1 MSLKRKFLNFFTAI
15 VMVFGNVPFTFSNA
29 YAAEPAGE
37 APKSSKTVKANG
49 DGTYDITLEIEGKSS
64 TSQTGGGA
72 NVVIV
77 MDTSASMSEYFS
89 WHNIVVDPN
98 GALGKISKNVNSVKQ
113 DVYTNLYTGSC
124 TSTNGKACTF
134 TRISD
139 GTSYKTNWGA
149 GSIPTTTTKLFYND
163 AEATDGKVR
172 NRDSQWNLYS
182 GSDRYTS
189 TTGQTAIESRS
200 TRLEDA
206 KEAINS
212 LGSKLLAENTNVEL
226 KFFEFNKANGATQT
240 YKSGQ
245 YDSFESYIND
255 RVARYTTNWPTALE
269 NASKMS
275 FSGTRAQ
282 DYPTYIIFV
291 SDGNPEV
298 SGKSQAELLSESKNI
313 VKNILDDGRTFYAV
327 GIFGDA
333 TSMVELGGIYYDATD
348 IDALNAS
355 FDEIVEVI
363 TREFSVVD
371 LKISDGITAATST
384 EVKGN
389 PASFRYNVP
398 ESWGD
403 NYEKAEFK
411 DGSVIW
417 NPGKDKTLSNGEKAS
432 VTFTVWPSQEA
443 MNCIAEIKNG
453 GNCSEADLEAFG
465 LEKSGDSY
473 KLKTNTTASFTYRT
487 RTTTNGEV
495 SDSLESTPQVMT
507 EERDDTTLPETLLS
521 VTKVWADGMQKS
533 QRTDEYGNGVVLTLS
548 VDGKD
553 VEKFEFSGNEDGNE
567 WENGYTYAVA
577 PGVMKKLNG
586 EDDPIRNIAE
596 KLVTVNSETYAVLES
611 GHDYVFSETPDS
623 GHYEL
628 TKKSFHPMIVDDGK
642 IHDVIFDGETAT
654 IESVEMTKLFAENT
668 LNGGILVSKVV
679 YNNGEKDLSIED
691 KFEIKISL
699 SEESGTY
706 RILTMNEDGSQDR
719 GSKKDYT
726 DGEIVEKISQN
737 QQILVTDVPTGT
749 TFEVSETLPEGY
761 TNKIEYELIE
771 YELIDYNTNESKKG
785 VKEVFGNS
793 SSTATVTNYL
803 ESGSLKI
810 SKTVVNENGD
820 ANAISGKTFTFNVLV
835 NGANY
840 KTVELKDGEDV
851 TLDNI
856 PAGAKYSVSEV
867 NIPLGFKASETTLEG
882 TIEKG
887 KTAEADFSN
896 TYSVEPTNQLKNL
909 ELRAAKGFDNF
920 WNKLDEG
927 EGFTFVLTDQ
937 QTGRTYDSEILNA
950 LNNNVATFNFANL
963 GIKIDSFGTGEY
975 KYIISEK
982 TPTVKGVSR
991 VEGDADIYVTVKVKD
1006 DGFGQLS
1013 LDSIRY
1019 AKGETAE
1026 GDATEKTIN
1035 NTYDSILVEDTDGS
1049 DFEGKLTF
1057 EKVVE
1062 NHENWDETPAEKE
1075 TYFFSLYEGNTLIQK
1090 DIATD
1095 FTTHKFTF
1103 GPFEF
1108 TKEDAGT
1115 HTYTIKEQVE
1125 DSVLSHAEDVTN
1137 SLSFSI
1143 VVSYDETTKTLSAV
1157 VNEPTTREYK
1167 NNYKAEGEF
1176 GGDKK
1181 FVCSADGEICTNGLS
1196 FTKRIFDKDDNEYEV
1211 KDSYSFKL
1219 ESLTEGAPALSK
1231 TNATT
1236 DANGKF
1242 SFGTI
1247 MFNETHIGKSFEY
1260 RLTETSSLP
1269 KNGVSN
1275 ERMKEIRFVIEVLD
1289 GGQGTLKFKASRLD
1303 ETGAKVPYTTSY
1315 ENLYAAEPTPED
1327 ELSTELE
1334 AKFEKILIDKSN
1346 SYTDTEFTFEVSG
1359 EGHVLSATVTPKA
1372 SEKYN
1377 DGKITVS
1384 GNKFEIEG
1392 LSFAKKGSYL
1402 FDVYEKLPEL
1412 CTREACEKDGF
1423 TYDVKT
1429 YHMKVIVEDDLK
1441 GQLYIANIE
1450 IDGSDATKL
1459 SFTNIYEAEETDEDD
1474 LKKAFDGKILK
1485 KLIDESLSLSNE
1497 TFEFTIDAGEN
1508 GTASATATIAKDKAT
1523 GEATVAAE
1531 ISDGSTISFA
1541 KVGEYEITISEKD
1554 GGLDGMTYARSQ
1566 TIKVTISDENGK
1578 LVFGEIEELTFTN
1591 VYKAESVTIGGETDT
1606 KLSVTKAVSGE
1617 NLPNEAM
1624 EKTFTFVLEDATGEE
1639 IGRTTAKDGE
1649 TKDFS
1654 AKLTFETEGTF
1665 SYTISELDE
1674 HEEGDGWTFDNNS
1687 ERTLTVTV
1695 TTNKENGKLVA
1706 EVSGNNPTFTNTY
1719 SASATTPEEFIR
1731 AVQISKEIVDKSGSA
1746 KDGTFDF
1753 ELIGTGDHAGETYSA
1768 TITTENLEGTA
1779 HPTTGATFSKAGEYN
1794 FTVREIAG
1802 TTNGMTYDNSEKTI
1816 TIVVVDDGTGKLS
1829 ISEVKN
1835 NNPKF
1840 TNVYDVT
1847 PVTDENIDELVEEL
1861 TIKKHVTDNSNL
1873 KIAPEE
1879 TFTFEIKNLG
1889 SNETETVEITT
1900 NSEGT
1905 STPNAEEL
1913 KALLTKIGKYSFEIR
1928 EVSGTTEG
1936 YDYDTTVYTVVIEV
1950 KDEDSQLVAT
1960 VKISKDETTATE
1972 IKFENVFTATTFG
1985 GDDEENEYKDA
1996 LKFEKV
2002 FSGRDWTEDDEFT
2015 FTISGSEGAP
2025 MPTETSGTAT
2035 KDATEVSFGEI
2046 VFFKEH
2052 VGKTFTYTVSEET
2065 YGTETRV
2072 DGILRKTEDIE
2083 IKVTVSLEDE
2093 KIKLDVSDYAKE
2105 IENEYKST
2113 GTIGGD
2119 EEDDDVH
2126 CPTSG
2131 CKDALTFT
2139 KILEGRDWKNDAFT
2153 FEITADDETAPL
2165 PEETT
2170 VTVTSE
2176 GEFKFG
2182 PITFD
2187 ETHVGKTFNYII
2199 TEDDSE
2205 FDELLEA
2212 TTKVLVVKVTV
2223 SDDLKG
2229 SLIFEIEKDEDTFIN
2244 TYFEPGRGE
2253 VEEEVPYT
2261 FDGGVA
2267 GYYFLAIL
2275 GILGT
2280 AVSVLSLKDRK
2291 NYAKITAHE
2300 QNVQR

>member
-1 MSLKRKFLNFFTAI
+1 
-15 VMVFGNVPFTFSNA
+15 
-29 YAAEPAGE
+29 
-37 APKSSKTVKANG
+37 
-49 DGTYDITLEIEGKSS
+49 
-64 TSQTGGGA
+64 
-72 NVVIV
+72 
-77 MDTSASMSEYFS
+77 
-89 WHNIVVDPN
+89 
-98 GALGKISKNVNSVKQ
+98 
-113 DVYTNLYTGSC
+113 
-124 TSTNGKACTF
+124 
-134 TRISD
+134 
-139 GTSYKTNWGA
+139 
-149 GSIPTTTTKLFYND
+149 
-163 AEATDGKVR
+163 
-172 NRDSQWNLYS
+172 
-182 GSDRYTS
+182 
-189 TTGQTAIESRS
+189 
-200 TRLEDA
+200 
-206 KEAINS
+206 
-212 LGSKLLAENTNVEL
+212 
-226 KFFEFNKANGATQT
+226 
-240 YKSGQ
+240 
-245 YDSFESYIND
+245 
-255 RVARYTTNWPTALE
+255 
-269 NASKMS
+269 
-275 FSGTRAQ
+275 
-282 DYPTYIIFV
+282 
-291 SDGNPEV
+291 
-298 SGKSQAELLSESKNI
+298 
-313 VKNILDDGRTFYAV
+313 
-327 GIFGDA
+327 
-333 TSMVELGGIYYDATD
+333 
-348 IDALNAS
+348 
-355 FDEIVEVI
+355 
-363 TREFSVVD
+363 
-371 LKISDGITAATST
+371 
-384 EVKGN
+384 
-389 PASFRYNVP
+389 
-398 ESWGD
+398 
-403 NYEKAEFK
+403 
-411 DGSVIW
+411 
-417 NPGKDKTLSNGEKAS
+417 
-432 VTFTVWPSQEA
+432 
-443 MNCIAEIKNG
+443 
-453 GNCSEADLEAFG
+453 
-465 LEKSGDSY
+465 
-473 KLKTNTTASFTYRT
+473 
-487 RTTTNGEV
+487 
-495 SDSLESTPQVMT
+495 
-507 EERDDTTLPETLLS
+507 
-521 VTKVWADGMQKS
+521 
-533 QRTDEYGNGVVLTLS
+533 
-548 VDGKD
+548 
-553 VEKFEFSGNEDGNE
+553 
-567 WENGYTYAVA
+567 
-577 PGVMKKLNG
+577 
-586 EDDPIRNIAE
+586 
-596 KLVTVNSETYAVLES
+596 
-611 GHDYVFSETPDS
+611 
-623 GHYEL
+623 
-628 TKKSFHPMIVDDGK
+628 
-642 IHDVIFDGETAT
+642 
-654 IESVEMTKLFAENT
+654 
-668 LNGGILVSKVV
+668 
-679 YNNGEKDLSIED
+679 
-691 KFEIKISL
+691 
-699 SEESGTY
+699 
-706 RILTMNEDGSQDR
+706 
-719 GSKKDYT
+719 
-726 DGEIVEKISQN
+726 
-737 QQILVTDVPTGT
+737 
-749 TFEVSETLPEGY
+749 
-761 TNKIEYELIE
+761 
-771 YELIDYNTNESKKG
+771 
-785 VKEVFGNS
+785 
-793 SSTATVTNYL
+793 
-803 ESGSLKI
+803 
-810 SKTVVNENGD
+810 
-820 ANAISGKTFTFNVLV
+820 
-835 NGANY
+835 
-840 KTVELKDGEDV
+840 
-851 TLDNI
+851 
-856 PAGAKYSVSEV
+856 
-867 NIPLGFKASETTLEG
+867 
-882 TIEKG
+882 
-887 KTAEADFSN
+887 
-896 TYSVEPTNQLKNL
+896 
-909 ELRAAKGFDNF
+909 
-920 WNKLDEG
+920 
-927 EGFTFVLTDQ
+927 
-937 QTGRTYDSEILNA
+937 
-950 LNNNVATFNFANL
+950 
-963 GIKIDSFGTGEY
+963 
-975 KYIISEK
+975 
-982 TPTVKGVSR
+982 
-991 VEGDADIYVTVKVKD
+991 
-1006 DGFGQLS
+1006 
-1013 LDSIRY
+1013 
-1019 AKGETAE
+1019 
-1026 GDATEKTIN
+1026 
-1035 NTYDSILVEDTDGS
+1035 
-1049 DFEGKLTF
+1049 
-1057 EKVVE
+1057 
-1062 NHENWDETPAEKE
+1062 
-1075 TYFFSLYEGNTLIQK
+1075 
-1090 DIATD
+1090 
-1095 FTTHKFTF
+1095 
-1103 GPFEF
+1103 
-1108 TKEDAGT
+1108 
-1115 HTYTIKEQVE
+1115 
-1125 DSVLSHAEDVTN
+1125 
-1137 SLSFSI
+1137 
-1143 VVSYDETTKTLSAV
+1143 
-1157 VNEPTTREYK
+1157 
-1167 NNYKAEGEF
+1167 
-1176 GGDKK
+1176 
-1181 FVCSADGEICTNGLS
+1181 
-1196 FTKRIFDKDDNEYEV
+1196 
-1211 KDSYSFKL
+1211 
-1219 ESLTEGAPALSK
+1219 
-1231 TNATT
+1231 
-1236 DANGKF
+1236 
-1242 SFGTI
+1242 

-1275 ERMKEIRFVIEVLD
+1275 ERTKEIRFVIEVLD

-1303 ETGAKVPYTTSY
+1303 ETGAKVPYTTAY
-1315 ENLYAAEPTPED
+1315 ENLYAAEPTPEE

-1372 SEKYN
+1372 SEKDN

-1429 YHMKVIVEDDLK
+1429 YRMKVIVEDDLK

-1450 IDGSDATKL
+1450 VDGSDATKL
-1459 SFTNIYEAEETDEDD
+1459 SFTNIYEAEATDEDD
-1474 LKKAFDGKILK
+1474 LKTAFDGKILK

-1523 GEATVAAE
+1523 SEATVAAE
-1531 ISDGSTISFA
+1531 ISDGSTISFTKA
-1541 KVGEYEITISEKD
+1541 GEYEITISEKD
-1554 GGLDGMTYARSQ
+1554 GGLDGMTYARPQ

-1591 VYKAESVTIGGETDT
+1591 IYKAEPITIGGETDT

-1802 TTNGMTYDNSEKTI
+1802 TTNGMTYDNSEKMI

-1873 KIAPEE
+1873 GIAPEE
-1879 TFTFEIKNLG
+1879 TFTFEVKNLG

-1905 STPNAEEL
+1905 SAPNAEEL

-1960 VKISKDETTATE
+1960 AKISKGETNATE

-1985 GDDEENEYKDA
+1985 GDDEENEYKDT

-2015 FTISGSEGAP
+2015 FAISGSEGAP

-2065 YGTETRV
+2065 YGAETRV
-2072 DGILRKTEDIE
+2072 DGILRKTDDIE

-2267 GYYFLAIL
+2267 GYYFFAIL
-2275 GILGT
+2275 GVLGT